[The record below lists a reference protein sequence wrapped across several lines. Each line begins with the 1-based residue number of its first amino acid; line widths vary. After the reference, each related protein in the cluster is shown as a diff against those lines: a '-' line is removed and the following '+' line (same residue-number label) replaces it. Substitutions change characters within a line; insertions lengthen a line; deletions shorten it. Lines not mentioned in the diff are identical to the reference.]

1 MELKKIENRTK
12 CVSFQVRRCGCKLD
26 LTYLADNV
34 DACPCIGLPDLF
46 LQGVMKVRIIW
57 LIRQM
62 IGHGNKTLTS
72 PSEHLCVSVVFTYMW
87 YSCRELWAPCARGC
101 CSTCV
106 HLRFAT
112 FLGCRLSSIWGAQCR
127 CGPHLKINTIT
138 CQISKNETLYSECI
152 FYIYVEYIKSSF
164 LNEWM
169 HSMWILTGIII
180 KLISWL
186 S

>member
-1 MELKKIENRTK
+1 MELKQIENRTK
-12 CVSFQVRRCGCKLD
+12 CVSFQVWRCGCKLD

-87 YSCRELWAPCARGC
+87 YSCWELWAPCVRGC

-127 CGPHLKINTIT
+127 CGPHLRVNTIT

-164 LNEWM
+164 QMNGCIPCEY
-169 HSMWILTGIII
+169 
-180 KLISWL
+180 
-186 S
+186 